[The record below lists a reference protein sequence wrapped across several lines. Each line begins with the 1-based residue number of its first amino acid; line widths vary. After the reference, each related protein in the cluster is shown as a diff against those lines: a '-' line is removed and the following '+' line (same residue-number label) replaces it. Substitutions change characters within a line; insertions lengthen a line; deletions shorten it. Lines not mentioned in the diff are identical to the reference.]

1 MQVTVNIPY
10 EQLVGLI
17 RHLPANQIARLKSD
31 LENTVALPDL
41 KAEKTDFQE
50 LLLQGPVMT
59 DEQYAQFKESRKQ
72 MNRWRKK

>member
-31 LENTVALPDL
+31 LENTVTLPDMTS
-41 KAEKTDFQE
+41 EKTDFQK
-50 LLLQGPVMT
+50 LLLQGPVMS
-59 DEQYAQFKESRKQ
+59 DDQYAQFNESRKR
-72 MNRWRKK
+72 MNQWRRK